1 MLKFLDVLFTVSLMI
16 IFMFS
21 LTLMSSMAVK
31 LITSNY
37 KDITN
42 TTSTDFNFNKL

>member
-1 MLKFLDVLFTVSLMI
+1 MLKFLDVLLTASLML

-21 LTLMSSMAVK
+21 LTVMSSMAVK
-31 LITSNY
+31 LVTSNY

-42 TTSTDFNFNKL
+42 RTSTDFNFNKL

>member
-1 MLKFLDVLFTVSLMI
+1 MLKFLDVLFTLSLML

-21 LTLMSSMAVK
+21 LTVMSSMAVK
-31 LITSNY
+31 LITYNY